1 MGKRIKEGYV
11 RMLKRF
17 VWAGLAGL
25 LAVSVVGT
33 SAATT
38 GKGDASK
45 ARAQVLRVAIGAEP
59 PSLDPGLAT
68 DTTSAQLIYQMMEP
82 LIKLGPGPTL
92 RALPGAARSW
102 RVRGA
107 SVTLN
112 LRRDVRW
119 TNGQP
124 VVAADYVW
132 AWLRTISPELGSD
145 YAYQFYGI
153 KGAEAYNGCKS
164 NCGALRARVGV
175 KAIGRYTLRVTLTSA
190 QPWFIQQL
198 SHHSFLP
205 VHRATVTRH
214 GKNWTEPGNMVSNG
228 PFRLAAWRHDA
239 SITLVKNTR
248 WRLARTVRLTRVEHP
263 IIVDGTTA
271 TNAFSAGNVDIS
283 TTGIPPAD
291 IPKWKKTRFFKVYKA
306 IGTYYYGFNVKNISD
321 VNQRRAMAFATD
333 RYQITRYITQ
343 AGQVPARGFTPVSIS
358 GGPTIIKNAT
368 MPAKA
373 NRARAR
379 QFMSRVRNPKRDVKL
394 FMNNS
399 PGHIKIATA
408 VQAMWKEL
416 GLDVTLR
423 VMEWAQFLQ
432 FLGPPPN
439 SDVDVYRLG
448 WIYDYPDAQNGF
460 ALWTSDSG
468 NNNTNW
474 KNRAYDNLLAQA
486 TKTQNTAK
494 RVAIYQKMENMLTGP
509 SGQLPIMPIYWYV
522 YTALVKSHVKG
533 FFITPTDQYDY
544 TKVRIG

>member
-1 MGKRIKEGYV
+1 
-11 RMLKRF
+11 MLKRF
-17 VWAGLAGL
+17 LWASLVGLVAVFTVAG
-25 LAVSVVGT
+25 VST
-33 SAATT
+33 AQSD
-38 GKGDASK
+38 KSD

-68 DTTSAQLIYQMMEP
+68 DTTSANLIVNLMEP
-82 LIKLGPGPTL
+82 LIKLGPAPRL
-92 RALPGAARSW
+92 RALPGAASSW
-102 RVRGA
+102 RARGA
-107 SVTLN
+107 NVTLN
-112 LRRDVRW
+112 LRRSVRW

-124 VVAADYVW
+124 VTAADYVW
-132 AWLRTISPELGSD
+132 SWLRTISPELGSD

-175 KAIGRYTLRVTLTSA
+175 KAVGRYQLRVQLTSA

-205 VHRATVTRH
+205 VHKGSVQRH
-214 GKNWTEPGNMVSNG
+214 GKNWTEPGNMVTNG
-228 PFRLAAWRHDA
+228 PFRLASWRHDA
-239 SITLVKNTR
+239 SLTLVKNTR
-248 WRLARTVRLTRVEHP
+248 WRNARSVRLTRIEHP
-263 IIVDGTTA
+263 IITDGATA
-271 TNAFSAGNVDIS
+271 TNAFQAGNVDVS

-306 IGTYYYGFNVKNISD
+306 IGTYYYGFNVRNISD

-333 RYQITRYITQ
+333 RYQITKYITQ
-343 AGQVPARGFTPVSIS
+343 SGQVPARGFTPISIA
-358 GGPTIIKNAT
+358 GGPTILKNAT
-368 MPAKA
+368 LPAKA
-373 NRARAR
+373 NKARAR
-379 QFMSRVRNPKRDVKL
+379 QFMSRVRNPKKAVKL
-394 FMNNS
+394 YMNNS

-423 VMEWAQFLQ
+423 VMEWAQFLE

-448 WIYDYPDAQNGF
+448 WIYDYPDAQNGLV
-460 ALWTSDSG
+460 LWTGDSG

-474 KNRAYDNLLAQA
+474 KHAGFDRLLKRAESTPNAARRYRLYQQA
-486 TKTQNTAK
+486 
-494 RVAIYQKMENMLTGP
+494 ENILTGP

-522 YTALVKSHVKG
+522 YTALVKDNVRG
-533 FFITPTDQYDY
+533 FFITPTDQWDY
-544 TKVRIG
+544 TRMSMR